1 MLKLHLNQ
9 ESTKMKNTVYLLA
22 AAIIFTLAS
31 CSKTTRYSKQLTGEK
46 WAISEFTVDGTTQ
59 EELPHLEFADC
70 DIYDESCTGELVT
83 HEGGVAHF
91 IWQIRDQGK
100 TFEYSDQTEHTH
112 AEADHH
118 AIEISAALS
127 GVFSI
132 EEKSRKTMTMNSTD
146 LNGFKG
152 KTVIIKLK
160 KE

>member
-9 ESTKMKNTVYLLA
+9 ESTKMKNTIYLLA
-22 AAIIFTLAS
+22 VAIIFTLAS

-46 WAISEFTVDGTTQ
+46 WAISAFTVDGTPH

-91 IWQIRDQGK
+91 IWQIRDQGD
-100 TFEYSDQTEHTH
+100 TFEYSDQTDHTH
-112 AEADHH
+112 SDLDHH
-118 AIEISAALS
+118 AIEISAAIS

-132 EEKSRKTMTMNSTD
+132 EERSRKNMTLQSTA

-152 KTVIIKLK
+152 KTVIIELT